1 MKIYLDF
8 DDTILDTGGFIR
20 ELIRVFNAAGFT
32 EQDFYDNY
40 DKTKDKVG
48 DFDLDTIFDMFAHQ
62 REFDAR
68 KTRRSV
74 DNLFSNIDVFV
85 HDDFFDFAKEFG
97 KDKLAML
104 SYGTTP
110 SQRAKIE
117 NSKVVP
123 YFGEIIVTPRS
134 KEENFRDIVREHP
147 DKRLFFVEDKADQI
161 DKVKL
166 ATPRVTAM
174 KIERPSGRY
183 TGSASQH
190 ADHTVRDFYDV
201 ARIIQEREKLR

>member
-8 DDTILDTGGFIR
+8 DDTILDTDGFIR
-20 ELIRVFNAAGFT
+20 ELIRVFNTAGFAD
-32 EQDFYDNY
+32 QDFYDNY
-40 DKTKDKVG
+40 EKTKEKVG
-48 DFDLDTIFDMFAHQ
+48 DFDLDTIFDLFSRQ
-62 REFDAR
+62 QEFDVR

-74 DNLFSNIDVFV
+74 DNLFANVDVFV

-110 SQRAKIE
+110 SQREKIE

-134 KEENFRDIVREHP
+134 KEENFRDIVREQTG
-147 DKRLFFVEDKADQI
+147 KRLFFVEDKADQI

-166 ATPRVTAM
+166 ATPQVTAM

-183 TGSASQH
+183 AGSVSQH
-190 ADHTVRDFYDV
+190 ADHIVKDFHDV
-201 ARIIQEREKLR
+201 ADIIKNKL